1 MIGVGSR
8 AERNSGS
15 DGLLNAIGQIRQ
27 SQGGQQ
33 GIDGFLPAGARRRAQ
48 LVQKSIARGFDLRV
62 AGLRGADQIID
73 PTFQALLRLLLA
85 LELLLPALPLPL
97 DIPMQRLCFH
107 RLAPLPRPR
116 PRPPAAFSFLQT
128 SKTSASRQ
136 AFLSVCLSVVAS
148 LSPLLPF
155 SPTLSPSPPPSPAF
169 RPRRLATHPLIHAV
183 LSSNCVAPLRP
194 CSPTT
199 VLPWWSRRPRRPW
212 SGWPDLRCSP
222 SNSVPRK
229 GPNAVLCESEGYCI
243 QPDPRLVRA
252 IPILDRSHYR
262 IVSCFWVEKRV
273 YGKARADR

>member
-136 AFLSVCLSVVAS
+136 AFLSVGLPVCRRLSIS
-148 LSPLLPF
+148 TSPLLPDSLPLSATLPCVPTA
-155 SPTLSPSPPPSPAF
+155 SPCDSPAH
-169 RPRRLATHPLIHAV
+169 PR
-183 LSSNCVAPLRP
+183 SSVFQ
-194 CSPTT
+194 
-199 VLPWWSRRPRRPW
+199 
-212 SGWPDLRCSP
+212 LRCSP
-222 SNSVPRK
+222 S
-229 GPNAVLCESEGYCI
+229 ALLTY
-243 QPDPRLVRA
+243 
-252 IPILDRSHYR
+252 YR
-262 IVSCFWVEKRV
+262 VTVVVTTTTTTVVWM
-273 YGKARADR
+273 A